1 MSMYETPARS
11 DELSHHGV
19 LGMKWG
25 IRRYQP
31 YPKGHVGGKY
41 IGKLRKRH
49 QQRVE
54 QKRHEKKMSAKRA
67 RIAEERRRAYEN
79 RSLLSDDDL
88 NKMTQRINRENN
100 LKNAYEQSVRR
111 GENIWKQQGKKVLGT
126 AIAVLSAAYINR
138 GKDVLMTHLDD
149 RINDIKWYKLYK
161 SGRIL
166 ANPLH

>member
-1 MSMYETPARS
+1 MSVYETPARS

-41 IGKLRKRH
+41 IGKLRKQH

-111 GENIWKQQGKKVLGT
+111 GESLWKQQGKKVLGT
-126 AIAVLSAAYINR
+126 AIAVLSAAYINK
-138 GKDVLMTHLDD
+138 GKDILMAHSGRLIDEM
-149 RINDIKWYKLYK
+149 RYQKLLRH
-161 SGRIL
+161 GRIL